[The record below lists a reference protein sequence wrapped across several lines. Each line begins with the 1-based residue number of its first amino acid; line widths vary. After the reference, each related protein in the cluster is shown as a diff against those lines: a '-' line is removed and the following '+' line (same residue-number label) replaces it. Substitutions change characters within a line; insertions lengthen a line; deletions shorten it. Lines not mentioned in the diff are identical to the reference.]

1 MREIEDLETI
11 PDPPEKAKNA
21 FAITLFCME
30 AAFDSRS
37 KDFLKHAFDRFPDRD
52 YLIVTQPHTVAENS
66 LLQKFTLVPKKPEN
80 TFTHV
85 LYIIHRDSLYEE
97 DLVVQ
102 RGASS
107 DLEGVKELLDTLD
120 DKKQAFDQIYEAT
133 VNPDSQ
139 NLSFVCRIGDDVV
152 GAFLLAKDINLDYYK
167 SHFHIQDA
175 ILMNE
180 HERKGHTRLIFSVIN
195 PIFERCTRYI
205 LKELMRLSSNT
216 CMYFEIH
223 DRTVIP
229 TIFHELVHVR
239 SRRFPH
245 FLDRK
250 WDHERYVAESQQQ
263 ADQQIPTDGHDRDPQ
278 DELESPFALC
288 FTTKR
293 LLSEPK
299 IVKNS
304 RIVVVGASDTGI
316 SFIEALLSI
325 SYLQFTNIVLVAP
338 GGLPHHHCG
347 EDKGFNLKSAST
359 SYTQQE
365 LKRLMLETRVRVI
378 NARMVDIDRSDKNII
393 LHDET
398 VVPYDTLVL
407 AMGLQDK
414 TLQSMGFVS
423 RGIAP
428 VPKDKRRL
436 EGLISVDD
444 PYLYQHL
451 RQGSTLMNALTN
463 RRRPQNCVVYG
474 RTLHAYC
481 TIKGLI

>member
-1 MREIEDLETI
+1 VKGVRDLESI
-11 PDPPEKAKNA
+11 PEPPEKAKNA

-37 KDFLKHAFDRFPDRD
+37 KDFLKHAFDRYPDRD
-52 YLIVTQPHTVAENS
+52 YLIVTQPHTVSENS
-66 LLQKFTLVPKKPEN
+66 LLQKFTLVGKKPEN

-97 DLVVQ
+97 DLVVH
-102 RGASS
+102 RASPHDIEGIK
-107 DLEGVKELLDTLD
+107 DLLETME
-120 DKKQAFDQIYEAT
+120 DKKGAFDSLYEAT
-133 VNPDSQ
+133 VNPDSP
-139 NLSFVCRIGDDVV
+139 NLSFVCKIHDDVI
-152 GAFLLAKDINLDYYK
+152 GAFLLAKDVNLDYYK
-167 SHFHIQDA
+167 SHFHIQDS
-175 ILMNE
+175 ILLGE
-180 HERKGHTRLIFSVIN
+180 HERKGHTRLLFSIIN
-195 PIFERCTRYI
+195 PIFERCTRFI
-205 LKELMRLSSNT
+205 LKELMRLSANT
-216 CMYFEIH
+216 CLYFEIH
-223 DRTVIP
+223 DKTVIP

-250 WDHERYVAESQQQ
+250 WDHERYVAESAQQ
-263 ADQQIPTDGHDRDPQ
+263 ADQIPVDGHDRDPQ
-278 DELESPFALC
+278 DEVESPFALC

-299 IVKNS
+299 IIKNS

-325 SYLQFTNIVLVAP
+325 SYLQFTNIVLIAP

-347 EDKGFNLKSAST
+347 DNKAMNLKAAST

-398 VVPYDTLVL
+398 IIPYDTLVL
-407 AMGLQDK
+407 AMGL
-414 TLQSMGFVS
+414 
-423 RGIAP
+423 
-428 VPKDKRRL
+428 
-436 EGLISVDD
+436 
-444 PYLYQHL
+444 
-451 RQGSTLMNALTN
+451 
-463 RRRPQNCVVYG
+463 
-474 RTLHAYC
+474 
-481 TIKGLI
+481 